1 MSELRPT
8 LIYDGDCG
16 ICRTWVD
23 YWGQLTGERVVY
35 RPYQEAAK
43 DFPRIPLDECKRA
56 MQLVEPDG
64 STYAGAAA
72 TFRLLTYAPARS
84 WWWWLYRYLPG
95 FAPVSEAAYSFL
107 SKRRGLLAAITRI
120 LWGPTLEPE
129 SYALVSWLF
138 LRGLG
143 AIYVAA
149 FVSLAVQI
157 SGLVGPRIPDM
168 DLVVQQIFD
177 VRIPSQKP

>member
-1 MSELRPT
+1 
-8 LIYDGDCG
+8 
-16 ICRTWVD
+16 WH
-23 YWGQLTGERVVY
+23 QLTGNDVVY

-43 DFPRIPLDECKRA
+43 DFPHIPLDEFKRA

-64 STYAGAAA
+64 KTFAGAAA

-84 WWWWLYRYLPG
+84 WWWLYRYVPG
-95 FAPVSEAAYSFL
+95 FAPLSEGAYSFL
-107 SKRRGLLAAITRI
+107 SKRRGLLTSVTRT
-120 LWGPTLEPE
+120 LWGRTLEPE
-129 SYALVSWLF
+129 SYTLVSWLF

-157 SGLVGPRIPDM
+157 VGLIGHDGIVPLDR
-168 DLVVQQIFD
+168 
-177 VRIPSQKP
+177 